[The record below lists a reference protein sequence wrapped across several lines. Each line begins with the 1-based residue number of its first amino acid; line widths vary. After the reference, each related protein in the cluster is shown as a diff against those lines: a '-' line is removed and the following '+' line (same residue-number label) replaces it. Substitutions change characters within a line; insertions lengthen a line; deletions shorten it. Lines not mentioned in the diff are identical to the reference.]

1 MSEATKAFAAWATIP
16 KLEHSNDVERF
27 TDFVVKQ
34 WKEKDE
40 HYSTFEAFKTSI
52 QNASN
57 SYTLSPKEIQE
68 AWERKEFIESIL
80 FDLDNLGY
88 LEI

>member
-1 MSEATKAFAAWATIP
+1 MSEAAKAFAAWAMTP

-34 WKEKDE
+34 WKENDE

-52 QNASN
+52 QNADN
-57 SYTLSPKEIQE
+57 AYTLSPEEIKE
-68 AWERKEFIESIL
+68 AWKRKEFIESIL

-88 LEI
+88 LEV